1 MIALKLKTNLIDK
14 NRIHRGKKHNYL
26 DIILIENR
34 NGRDE
39 YGYDGIAKQ
48 KLTEHELENDQ
59 RPELPIIGNFTFLE
73 RKGNKLPTE

>member
-26 DIILIENR
+26 DIILIENC
-34 NGRDE
+34 NGRDK

-48 KLTEHELENDQ
+48 KLTAQELDQDQ

-73 RKGNKLPTE
+73 RKANKLPTE